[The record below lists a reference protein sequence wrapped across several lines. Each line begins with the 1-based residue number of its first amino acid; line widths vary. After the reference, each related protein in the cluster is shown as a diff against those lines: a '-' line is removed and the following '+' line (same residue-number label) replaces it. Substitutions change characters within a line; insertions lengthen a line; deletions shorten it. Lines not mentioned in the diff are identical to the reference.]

1 MSLNKQINY
10 LTSIKGNDN
19 PLFFILGL
27 NAIENEKHTLKIAEF
42 LKKLSEKLKFQFIF
56 KSSFDKANR
65 SSLNGYRSIGLK
77 EGSKVLF
84 FLEND
89 TVLMKK
95 VNTESFAELTK
106 PLRDAK
112 KKIEEKDVPALIHRL
127 RSKKRWK

>member
-1 MSLNKQINY
+1 MN
-10 LTSIKGNDN
+10 SIIEMGKISSRGQV
-19 PLFFILGL
+19 
-27 NAIENEKHTLKIAEF
+27 AIPSDIREHM
-42 LKKLSEKLKFQFIF
+42 
-56 KSSFDKANR
+56 
-65 SSLNGYRSIGLK
+65 GLK

-95 VNTESFAELTK
+95 VSTESFAELTK

-127 RSKKRWK
+127 RSKKR